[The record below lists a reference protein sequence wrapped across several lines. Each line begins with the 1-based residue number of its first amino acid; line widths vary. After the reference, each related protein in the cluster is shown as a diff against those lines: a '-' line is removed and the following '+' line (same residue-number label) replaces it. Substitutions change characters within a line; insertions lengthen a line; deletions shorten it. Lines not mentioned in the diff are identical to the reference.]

1 MSLIYTC
8 MEMGRLSLTSH
19 LPIPSPGPGFCFS
32 FEGGRYM
39 PLGRREHII
48 EGVAPH
54 ERWRWLPVPSG
65 RDTAQEDSS
74 EASAVATAPKKER
87 ATSSTNSVPAAPW
100 TALGRWPLPQPRCP
114 QESRDDPPKNL

>member
-1 MSLIYTC
+1 ML
-8 MEMGRLSLTSH
+8 
-19 LPIPSPGPGFCFS
+19 
-32 FEGGRYM
+32 
-39 PLGRREHII
+39 LGRREHII

-87 ATSSTNSVPAAPW
+87 ATSSTSSVPAAPW

-114 QESRDDPPKNL
+114 QESRDDTPKNL